1 MQRNRAVTGGVMN
14 VLFDHQFLE
23 SGTYEEKRYF
33 DGLIGALKDMSKE
46 DRILFPEKYS
56 DKNNAISRISND
68 IVLRK
73 ALSQGADIL
82 HITGDRPR
90 NLKRMKEMSGIKKV
104 ITIGS
109 LLPEEGFMNISEER
123 KKLID
128 MADGII
134 FTSKAVQ
141 ECFGHFYP
149 GTLKKSTVI
158 FPGYS
163 ESVPKEIDTEVPYF
177 LYVGDRERQDN
188 FAIVMDAFTQ
198 VHRNF
203 PTFTLVCAGGKE
215 FTGSEMA
222 RFRVMKYEN
231 NIVHVSPSE
240 EELIWLIQNATCL
253 VYPPLTGMIGTQVID
268 ARRNG
273 CAIIL
278 SDIPSNHEIAGE
290 SAVFFDPADPE
301 ELAEKMMDMIM
312 NWEEHS
318 ETDEGVLSWADA
330 AGQMLKFYRSFFEN
344 VVQFPKN

>member
-1 MQRNRAVTGGVMN
+1 MN

-33 DGLIGALKDMSKE
+33 DGLIGVLKDMSKE

-90 NLKRMKEMSGIKKV
+90 NLKKMKEMSGIKKV

-163 ESVPKEIDTEVPYF
+163 QSEPKECEVKVPYF
-177 LYVGDRERQDN
+177 LYVGDRERHDN
-188 FAIVMDAFTQ
+188 FAIIMDAFSQ
-198 VHRNF
+198 VHKSF

-215 FTGSEMA
+215 FTGSETA
-222 RFRVMKYEN
+222 RFKVMGYEN

-240 EELIWLIQNATCL
+240 EELVWLIQNATYL
-253 VYPPLTGMIGTQVID
+253 IYPPLTNMTGTQVLD
-268 ARRNG
+268 ARHSG
-273 CAIIL
+273 CPTIL
-278 SDIPSNHEIAGE
+278 SSTLSNHEIAGKT
-290 SAVFFDPADPE
+290 AVFFSPSDPE

-318 ETDEGVLSWADA
+318 ETEEGIQSWADA
-330 AGQMLKFYRSFFEN
+330 AGQMMEFYRSFFED